1 MNRYEL
7 DEKTMELYDRQ
18 NDFLYPVVKRINNND
33 NELLF
38 KDFYGHYISV
48 SRNTKNSSWEYDDNN
63 KEYDYWYGKEIVCG
77 GYIVETI
84 PATIN
89 QVYEYLRKNMPDDM
103 IDEYFS
109 NMATYG
115 KNGDNAFPQDYN
127 WIACYAVTGGSE
139 GHYVHVDIIK
149 EDKRTLLY
157 LAKTFRGYD
166 HACAIAAH
174 LGKMLNA

>member
-18 NDFLYPVVKRINNND
+18 NDFFYPLVRKINHRD
-33 NELLF
+33 GELLF
-38 KDFYGHYISV
+38 KSFDGLYIIANKV
-48 SRNTKNSSWEYDDNN
+48 NDTWTFDADN
-63 KEYDYWYGKEIVCG
+63 KRYDYWYGTDISCG
-77 GYIVETI
+77 GYIVDTI

-89 QVYEYLRKNMPDDM
+89 KVYDYLSKSMSDDM

-109 NMATYG
+109 NSSRY
-115 KNGDNAFPQDYN
+115 NGRGDQNFPQDYN

-166 HACAIAAH
+166 HACEIAAH

>member
-1 MNRYEL
+1 MDRYEL
-7 DEKTMELYDRQ
+7 NEKTMELYDKQ
-18 NDFLYPVVKRINNND
+18 NDFLYPLVRKINRRD

-38 KDFYGHYISV
+38 KSFDGVYIIAE
-48 SRNTKNSSWEYDDNN
+48 KDSSGVWGYDDNN
-63 KEYDYWYGKEIVCG
+63 KHYIEWYGTDIACG
-77 GYIVETI
+77 GYIVETT
-84 PATIN
+84 PATVN
-89 QVYEYLRKNMPDDM
+89 QVFDYLSKSMPDDM

-109 NMATYG
+109 NMAKYDKSG
-115 KNGDNAFPQDYN
+115 NEAFPQEYN

-149 EDKRTLLY
+149 GDKRQMLY

-166 HACAIAAH
+166 HACEIAAH

>member
-1 MNRYEL
+1 MNRYEV
-7 DEKTMELYDRQ
+7 DEKTMELYDRK
-18 NDFLYPVVKRINNND
+18 NDFIYPLVRKINNRD

-38 KDFYGHYISV
+38 KSFDGLYIIANKNHDTWTFDAENKHY
-48 SRNTKNSSWEYDDNN
+48 NE
-63 KEYDYWYGKEIVCG
+63 WYGTDISCG

-89 QVYEYLRKNMPDDM
+89 KVFDYLSKSMPDDM

-109 NMATYG
+109 NMAKYD
-115 KNGDNAFPQDYN
+115 KNGNEAFPQDYN

-157 LAKTFRGYD
+157 LAKTFRGYN
-166 HACAIAAH
+166 HACEIAAH